1 MVDKKQNTQI
11 NPSPQVEKYLTEMK
25 ELSNYREGQKEVGKS
40 GSRQPGNKP
49 KVIKQPEV
57 KLVKKI
63 KKEADTNPQR
73 DNDSANRMKE
83 EKIDKLITTKDILL
97 GIINIASLALLI
109 ILLIKLPEKAQEL
122 NKLRNQVLL
131 SESEV
136 ALEISEVEGS
146 KDKAGELESL
156 FIDEVGLVGF
166 VNSVESLK
174 GENSS
179 IRKINITSQ
188 KVVKDKTGNFGIPVV
203 IEMRG
208 NWTQFGEDMQ
218 NIQKLPFL
226 FRVIRI
232 ETEELEE
239 EGVIGLKYG
248 GFLYVND
255 KLGED

>member
-1 MVDKKQNTQI
+1 MVDKKQNTKT
-11 NPSPQVEKYLTEMK
+11 NSSPQVEKYLTEMK
-25 ELSNYREGQKEVGKS
+25 ELPSYREGQKEVGKS
-40 GSRQPGNKP
+40 GDRQPGNKS
-49 KVIKQPEV
+49 KAIKQPEV

-63 KKEADTNPQR
+63 KKEADTNTEK
-73 DNDSANRMKE
+73 DNDSVNGMKE
-83 EKIDKLITTKDILL
+83 DKIDKLITTKDILL

-146 KDKAGELESL
+146 EDKAGELESV

-166 VNSVESLK
+166 VSGVEGLK

-188 KVVKDKTGNFGIPVV
+188 KVIKDKTGNYGIPVV

-208 NWTQFGEDMQ
+208 NWTQFGKDMQ
-218 NIQKLPFL
+218 NIQKLPYL

-248 GFLYVND
+248 GFLYVHD
-255 KLGED
+255 KLGEN